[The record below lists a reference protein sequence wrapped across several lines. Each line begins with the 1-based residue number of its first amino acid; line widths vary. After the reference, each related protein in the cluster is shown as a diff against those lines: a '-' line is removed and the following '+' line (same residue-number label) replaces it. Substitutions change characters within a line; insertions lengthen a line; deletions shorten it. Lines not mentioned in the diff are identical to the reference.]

1 MTGRARIAAQVVAAL
16 VFVAGLWVALGATAE
31 VYRQLE
37 EREVTHRYLAEAV
50 TPVPEAPDM
59 VEWQPARTA
68 LARPLTEGDAVQI
81 GRAIT
86 AAWQLLTVA
95 QDAGD
100 PDLLADVF
108 SGVALGRARLSVA
121 DAQAGGGRMAVLSIT
136 AEPTFFHRDGSVF
149 QARLRMRVSRHIAS
163 DSTLL
168 HHEVTW
174 DEGVVTLMNESNG
187 WRVYQ
192 YRRDAGQ
199 PASLPALRPGHPAL
213 GNGLNYFPADRPWRK
228 FWPNFDIAQ
237 VRTDF
242 ARIRALGGRSV
253 RVFLTYDDFTAPDPS
268 DALRDLAR
276 LLDLARLEG
285 LQVVP
290 TLFDQRPGYRSG
302 LWGRDAVM
310 LANVLPI
317 LAAKG
322 NVAMI
327 DLKNEPDLDFETHG
341 QGQVE
346 GWLLTMLFQVRLLAP
361 DLPVTVGWS
370 SARYVGVLA
379 PLLDAISYHDYTQP
393 GESLSGLQA
402 ARQAA
407 GDKPVL
413 VTEIGYTSYDAIL
426 GWPASETAQAEAL
439 EARLDALLNAP
450 RPADAVMVWT
460 LTDFVAV
467 DAGAVGA
474 NPLIRKRQ
482 AAYGMLD
489 IHGRE
494 KPAAGVMRRYFG
506 AGPDR
511 VDSSQS
517 IAD

>member
-1 MTGRARIAAQVVAAL
+1 MTRRVRIAAQVAAAL
-16 VFVAGLWVALGATAE
+16 VFVAVLWAALGATAE

-37 EREVTHRYLAEAV
+37 QREVTHRYLTEAV
-50 TPVPEAPDM
+50 TPVPGARDM
-59 VEWQPARTA
+59 VDWQAPRAA

-95 QDAGD
+95 QDEGT
-100 PDLLADVF
+100 PDLLADAF
-108 SGVALGRARLSVA
+108 SGVALGRARQSVA

-136 AEPTFFHRDGSVF
+136 AQPTFFHRDGSVF

-163 DSTLL
+163 ATTLL
-168 HHEVTW
+168 HHEVTE
-174 DEGVVTLMNESNG
+174 DEGIITLMNESSG

-192 YRRDAGQ
+192 YQRDAGL
-199 PASLPALRPGHPAL
+199 PAALPALRQDNPAL
-213 GNGLNYFPADRPWRK
+213 GNGLNYFPADRPWRR
-228 FWPNFDIAQ
+228 FWPNFDILQ

-242 ARIRALGGRSV
+242 ARIRALGGTSV
-253 RVFLTYDDFTAPDPS
+253 RIFLTHDDFTAPDPS
-268 DALRDLAR
+268 DALQNLAR
-276 LLDLARLEG
+276 LLDVAQLEG

-290 TLFDQRPGYRSG
+290 TLFDQRPGYRTG
-302 LWGRDAVM
+302 LWGQDAVM

-322 NVAMI
+322 SVAVI
-327 DLKNEPDLDFETHG
+327 DLKNEPDLDFESHG

-346 GWLLTMLFQVRLLAP
+346 AWLLTMLFQVRLLAP
-361 DLPVTVGWS
+361 DLHVTVGWS
-370 SARYVGVLA
+370 SARYAGVLA
-379 PLLDAISYHDYTQP
+379 PLLDAISYHDYTPP
-393 GESLSGLQA
+393 GESLSALQA
-402 ARQAA
+402 AHQAA

-413 VTEIGYTSYDAIL
+413 VTEIGYTSYDALL
-426 GWPASETAQAEAL
+426 GWPASETAQAQAL
-439 EARLDALLNAP
+439 DARLDALLNAP

-460 LTDFVAV
+460 LTDFVQV
-467 DAGAVGA
+467 DPGAVGA

-482 AAYGMLD
+482 AAYGMVD

-494 KPAAGVMRRYFG
+494 KPAADVLRRHFS
-506 AGPDR
+506 AVP
-511 VDSSQS
+511 SES